1 MALAKKIK
9 LAVDSVVSFS
19 FIPIRFMS
27 VIGTIFFIV
36 SVFWGMFVL
45 LSKVFGNIQVQGWT
59 TLMILLLFS
68 SGIIMLTLGILGEYI
83 WRGMDAARNRPVY
96 IIDEIFR
103 NDDY

>member
-1 MALAKKIK
+1 
-9 LAVDSVVSFS
+9 
-19 FIPIRFMS
+19 
-27 VIGTIFFIV
+27 
-36 SVFWGMFVL
+36 
-45 LSKVFGNIQVQGWT
+45 
-59 TLMILLLFS
+59 MILLLFS